1 MNYGIYG
8 AGVPFARYVSGN
20 LPAGVT
26 YRSTERGVE
35 FSGLPLASGR
45 YVSYWNGP
53 YPNPA
58 LYVPYSEPCVASPST
73 TGARVIYDGYPISSS
88 IIGLK
93 DADEFDIWVR
103 YDGSGHQCDRAVF
116 TSSIIQTITA
126 GGGKMVDGVFVPH
139 NVIPDPSG
147 SFGTA
152 STTKTFIGTHNM
164 NNASTGAHVDT
175 GVRRVNGGW
184 RLQDNSQGW
193 VGFACAGGSNLGST
207 TNGAGCHDGV
217 GHVTI
222 TAITRI
228 PPVVCPPPPPCP
240 YFRHVTLNTIEM
252 FCPART
258 FAIVMIVGSGGQQ
271 DVLPSV
277 GSSGVGYIETS
288 TAPLTP
294 ITWGKTWRALR
305 EVPNATARRSS
316 WTAGRY
322 VKINYQQPSILP
334 LPYLETPITSN
345 NSAGNLITAMPE
357 NRLATITDIT
367 SDDYRAG
374 DWVVSGAFANAEQ
387 TPQNTLITLNAPV
400 YKGGTEELDPT
411 TLLPTSTSA
420 VIPRFDGVL
429 SQTIMNYT
437 FKLPPCTTYRGFNS
451 IFFHRP
457 IEGGTFRIV
466 AIEDGNQELE
476 TKTRI
481 FLRRAN
487 FETWS
492 TACQALATSKLN
504 ELPQDN
510 TQPINPDST
519 TQFDLPY
526 IARRNTEWHN
536 MSNIC
541 ISVPPRSGFSTI
553 HISCH
558 VLLPRSKS
566 ERYEY

>member
-20 LPAGVT
+20 IPAGLT
-26 YRSTERGVE
+26 YRSTERGIE
-35 FSGLPLASGR
+35 FSGLPRTSGR
-45 YVSYWNGP
+45 YVSYWDGP
-53 YPNPA
+53 FPNPA
-58 LYVPYSEPCVASPST
+58 LYVPYTQPCVASPSV
-73 TGARVIYDGYPISSS
+73 TGARVIYDGYPVSSS
-88 IIGLK
+88 LIGLK
-93 DADEFDIWVR
+93 DADAFDIWVR
-103 YDGSGHQCDRAVF
+103 YDGTGHQCDRAVF
-116 TSSIIQTITA
+116 TSSIIQTITE
-126 GGGKMVDGVFVPH
+126 GGGKLVDGVFVPH
-139 NVIPDPSG
+139 DITPDPSG

-152 STTKTFIGTHNM
+152 STTKTIIGTHDM

-175 GVRRVNGGW
+175 GVRRVSGGW
-184 RLQDNSQGW
+184 RLEDNSQGW

-207 TNGAGCHDGV
+207 SNGTGCHDGV

-222 TAITRI
+222 TAITTI
-228 PPVVCPPPPPCP
+228 QPVSCPPAPPCP
-240 YFRHVTLNTIEM
+240 YFKNVRDGNIEM

-271 DVLPSV
+271 DALPVV
-277 GSSGVGYIETS
+277 GTIETS

-305 EVPNATARRSS
+305 EVPNATARRTS
-316 WTAGRY
+316 WASGRY
-322 VKINYQQPSILP
+322 IKINYQEPDATP
-334 LPYLETPITSN
+334 LPYFQTPITAN
-345 NSAGNLITAMPE
+345 NSAGNLITAMPD
-357 NRLATITDIT
+357 NRLATTTDIT

-387 TPQNTLITLNAPV
+387 TPLNTLITLNAPV
-400 YKGGTEELDPT
+400 YKGGTEELDPI

-437 FKLPPCTTYRGFNS
+437 FKLPPCNTYRGFNS

-492 TACQALATSKLN
+492 TDCQALATSKLN
-504 ELPQDN
+504 DLPQDN

-519 TQFDLPY
+519 TQFNLPY
-526 IARRNTEWHN
+526 IAQRNTEWHN

-541 ISVPPRSGFSTI
+541 LSVPPRSRFSTI

-558 VLLPRSKS
+558 VILPRSES

>member
-20 LPAGVT
+20 IPAGLT
-26 YRSTERGVE
+26 YRSTERGIE
-35 FSGLPLASGR
+35 FSGLPLTAGR
-45 YVSYWNGP
+45 YVSYWDGP

-58 LYVPYSEPCVASPST
+58 LYVPYTQPCVASPAT
-73 TGARVIYDGYPISSS
+73 TGSRVIYDGYPVSSS
-88 IIGLK
+88 LIGLK
-93 DADEFDIWVR
+93 DADAFDIWVR
-103 YDGSGHQCDRAVF
+103 YDGGGHCCNRAVF
-116 TSSIIQTITA
+116 ISSIIQTITQ
-126 GGGKMVDGVFVPH
+126 GGGQSVDGVFVPH
-139 NVIPDPSG
+139 NITPDPSG

-152 STTKTFIGTHNM
+152 STTKTIIGTHNM
-164 NNASTGAHVDT
+164 NNSPGCANVDT
-175 GVRRVNGGW
+175 GVRNVGAGW
-184 RLQDNSQGW
+184 RLETGSQGW
-193 VGFACAGGSNLGST
+193 VGFACGGGENEGST
-207 TNGAGCHDGV
+207 ANGSGCHDGV

-222 TAITRI
+222 TARTTIA
-228 PPVVCPPPPPCP
+228 PVVCPPPPPCP
-240 YFRHVTLNTIEM
+240 YFKNVRDGNIEM

-271 DVLPSV
+271 DTLPVV
-277 GSSGVGYIETS
+277 GTIETT

-305 EVPNATARRSS
+305 EVPNATARRTS

-322 VKINYQQPSILP
+322 IKINYQEPDANP
-334 LPYLETPITSN
+334 LPYFQTPISAN
-345 NSAGNLITAMPE
+345 NSSGNLITAMPD
-357 NRLATITDIT
+357 NRLATSSDIT

-374 DWVVSGAFANAEQ
+374 DWVVSGAFANADQ

-400 YKGGTEELDPT
+400 YKGGTEEVDPT
-411 TLLPTSTSA
+411 TLLPTPTSA

-429 SQTIMNYT
+429 SQSIMNYT
-437 FKLPPCTTYRGFNS
+437 FKLPPCTTYRSFNS

-457 IEGGTFRIV
+457 IEQGSFRIV
-466 AIEDGNQELE
+466 CIEDGNQELE

-492 TACQALATSKLN
+492 TDCQTLATSKIN

-510 TQPINPDST
+510 TQPINPNST

-526 IARRNTEWHN
+526 IDRRDTEWHN

-541 ISVPPRSGFSTI
+541 LSVPPRSKFSTI
-553 HISCH
+553 YISCH
-558 VLLPRSKS
+558 VLLPRSES
-566 ERYEY
+566 EKAQYQ